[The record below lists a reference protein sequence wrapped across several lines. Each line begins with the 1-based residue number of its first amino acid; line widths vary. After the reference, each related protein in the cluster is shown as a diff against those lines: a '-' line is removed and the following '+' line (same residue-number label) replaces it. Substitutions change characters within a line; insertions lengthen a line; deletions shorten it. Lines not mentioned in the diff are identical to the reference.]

1 MNFNGSQEWGL
12 CDDNDEIGHSWFD
25 HALMHKF
32 LRNNLISVVKVNEG
46 TIGIQED
53 ICNNPKK
60 FIIGI

>member
-46 TIGIQED
+46 TISFTYNKIFYDSES
-53 ICNNPKK
+53 
-60 FIIGI
+60 